1 MTDQDYVAVI
11 AKTADGAKA
20 LNFIIRTVCGFMD
33 SNSNYS
39 DSLKMAYYD
48 GRKSVAYDLKD
59 LMGEELFLAILAN
72 NISVARYGRN
82 SSN

>member
-1 MTDQDYVAVI
+1 
-11 AKTADGAKA
+11 
-20 LNFIIRTVCGFMD
+20 MD
-33 SNSNYS
+33 SNANYS
-39 DSLKMAYYD
+39 DSLKMAYYN